1 MDILNN
7 DLERLDF
14 ENIIWIIFIVLAI
27 LNILGDNL
35 LKDFIVTNDKIE
47 ESYANKIFLFVLVIS
62 LFIYIYFFI
71 RNYNA
76 FEKAS
81 DNEKNL
87 FAIKLLGSALLIAGI
102 ICLIYFQS
110 KQVDFVG
117 APAI

>member
-14 ENIIWIIFIVLAI
+14 ENLIWIIFIVLAI
-27 LNILGDNL
+27 LNISGDNL
-35 LKDFIVTNDKIE
+35 LKDFIVTNDKSE

-71 RNYNA
+71 RNYYT
-76 FEKAS
+76 FVKTSE
-81 DNEKNL
+81 NEKNV
-87 FAIKLLGSALLIAGI
+87 FAIKLLRSALLISGV
-102 ICLIYFQS
+102 ICLIYFQF

-117 APAI
+117 TPAI

>member
-1 MDILNN
+1 MDTLNN

-27 LNILGDNL
+27 LNISGDNL
-35 LKDFIVTNDKIE
+35 LKDFIVTNDKSE

-76 FEKAS
+76 FENANE
-81 DNEKNL
+81 NEKNI
-87 FAIKLLGSALLIAGI
+87 FVIKLLGSALLIAGI

-117 APAI
+117 TPAI

>member
-27 LNILGDNL
+27 LNISGDNL
-35 LKDFIVTNDKIE
+35 LKDFIVTNDKSE

-76 FEKAS
+76 FEKVS

-87 FAIKLLGSALLIAGI
+87 FAS
-102 ICLIYFQS
+102 
-110 KQVDFVG
+110 
-117 APAI
+117 

>member
-27 LNILGDNL
+27 LNIFGDNL

-71 RNYNA
+71 RNYKA
-76 FEKAS
+76 YEKV
-81 DNEKNL
+81 DEEEKYL
-87 FAIKLLGSALLIAGI
+87 YLIKVFGSALIVVGV
-102 ICLIYFQS
+102 ICLIYFQYNNT
-110 KQVDFVG
+110 DFIGTV
-117 APAI
+117 I

>member
-14 ENIIWIIFIVLAI
+14 ENIIWIIFIVLAV
-27 LNILGDNL
+27 LNISGDNL
-35 LKDFIVTNDKIE
+35 LKDFIVTNDKSE

-76 FEKAS
+76 FENAR

-117 APAI
+117 TPAI

>member
-27 LNILGDNL
+27 LNISGDNL
-35 LKDFIVTNDKIE
+35 LKDFIVTNDKSE

-76 FEKAS
+76 LENAS
-81 DNEKNL
+81 DNEKSL